1 MFVGL
6 LPRGILEAMM
16 LLVILFVGFLVIRSV
31 RRRRAFAKVTP
42 DEGVDLPSLTTQQ
55 RIAGTVR
62 RLWRDPAQGV
72 WLVEVAP
79 GKRKITFCMVDYADK
94 SEQYQGLIGK
104 QADIALDG
112 LATLAPGGVDAIR
125 DRIKDIDKVDI
136 TPGMVRLVPAGQ
148 YANDYAVIGR
158 VLSHREEIMDDLPLT
173 VYRSQVIHSTELTLV
188 VDLAVQKEETAPFAD
203 QTMVHGSARLY
214 GYLP

>member
-6 LPRGILEAMM
+6 LPRGLLEVML
-16 LLVILFVGFLVIRSV
+16 LLVILFVGFLVFRSV
-31 RRRRAFAKVTP
+31 GRRRAFAKVTP

-62 RLWRDPAQGV
+62 RIWRDPAQGV
-72 WLVEVAP
+72 WLIEVAQ
-79 GKRKITFCMVDYADK
+79 GKRKFTFCAVDYADK
-94 SEQYQGLIGK
+94 SQQYQDLVGK
-104 QADIALDG
+104 QADIAFYG
-112 LATLAPGGVDAIR
+112 LATLAPGGVEAMR
-125 DRIKDIDKVDI
+125 EQIKDIDKVDV
-136 TPGMVRLVPAGQ
+136 TPGMVRLVPVGQ

-173 VYRSQVIHSTELTLV
+173 VYRTQVIHSTELTLV
-188 VDLAVQKEETAPFAD
+188 VDLAVQKDVTPPFAD

-214 GYLP
+214 GYLI